1 MINRTKIS
9 TYLLATALVCFASG
23 AGAFA
28 DTTVGTVNSTDC
40 FPFLCRGGPTIDYQ
54 QVYSAAAFSGTQSIS
69 SLTFFFS
76 QGESSFVLTGTYD
89 ISLSNT
95 SAAVAALSADLA
107 LNRGANNTL
116 VDVFTGGVDSNPS
129 FTITFTTPFTYDPTK
144 GNLLLEVIASGQP
157 NLISGFLEADGSG
170 TSTSQAFCSVGPCSS
185 NTFVQNL
192 GLVTTFATGPL
203 PEPGSLALL
212 GVGLL
217 GMASFKLLKK

>member
-1 MINRTKIS
+1 ME
-9 TYLLATALVCFASG
+9 LLRLRE
-23 AGAFA
+23 
-28 DTTVGTVNSTDC
+28 TDQ
-40 FPFLCRGGPTIDYQ
+40 RG
-54 QVYSAAAFSGTQSIS
+54 F
-69 SLTFFFS
+69 
-76 QGESSFVLTGTYD
+76 
-89 ISLSNT
+89 
-95 SAAVAALSADLA
+95 AAVTEVAMDCHLVQSP
-107 LNRGANNTL
+107 R

-157 NLISGFLEADGSG
+157 NLINGFLETDGSG

-192 GLVTTFATGPL
+192 GLVTTFGTRPL

-217 GMASFKLLKK
+217 GLASFKLLKK